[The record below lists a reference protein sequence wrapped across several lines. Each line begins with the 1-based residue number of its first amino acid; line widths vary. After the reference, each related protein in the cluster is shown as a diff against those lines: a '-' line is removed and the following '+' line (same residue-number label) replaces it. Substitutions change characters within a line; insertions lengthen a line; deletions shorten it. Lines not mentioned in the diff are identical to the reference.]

1 MVYKE
6 KGNWKLETLL
16 KNNERVND
24 VIYVSIMILLF
35 MGLVIVY
42 LGNKEAQ

>member
-6 KGNWKLETLL
+6 NGDWKLETLL

-24 VIYVSIMILLF
+24 VIYVSVMILLC
-35 MGLVIVY
+35 MGCVVFY
-42 LGNKEAQ
+42 LNYKEAQ